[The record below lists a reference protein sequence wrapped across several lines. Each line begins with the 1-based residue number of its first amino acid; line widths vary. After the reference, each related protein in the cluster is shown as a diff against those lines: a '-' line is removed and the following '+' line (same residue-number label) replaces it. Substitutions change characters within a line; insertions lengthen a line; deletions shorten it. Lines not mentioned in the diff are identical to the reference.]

1 MTVLIVEDYDI
12 TARVVEM
19 LLKKNGFEAV
29 ISRNAKEALEYFEN
43 APQLTAAIVDIM
55 MPEMDGFELVQRM
68 REMEA
73 YTDLPIV
80 MCSALSTQ
88 EAIQQCSEQDLKYYV
103 LKPVNE
109 EELIRK
115 LRMAIEDSVPI
126 REVKPE
132 TMRKLGVDGR
142 TYDGTARTFAKA
154 LYDTASEVELQL
166 DEKGSAE
173 INILN
178 LDEGVAFFGAT
189 RLANAINEIREPG
202 SPVMA
207 MNPDEASS
215 FVEELRILQRAIV
228 PVQRA
233 ATI

>member
-1 MTVLIVEDYDI
+1 MNE
-12 TARVVEM
+12 
-19 LLKKNGFEAV
+19 KK
-29 ISRNAKEALEYFEN
+29 
-43 APQLTAAIVDIM
+43 
-55 MPEMDGFELVQRM
+55 
-68 REMEA
+68 
-73 YTDLPIV
+73 
-80 MCSALSTQ
+80 
-88 EAIQQCSEQDLKYYV
+88 
-103 LKPVNE
+103 
-109 EELIRK
+109 LIRK

-142 TYDGTARTFAKA
+142 TYDDTARTFAKA

-189 RLANAINEIREPG
+189 RLANAIEEIREPG

-207 MNPDEASS
+207 MNPNEANT
-215 FVEELRILQRAIV
+215 FGAELRVLQRAIV
-228 PVQRA
+228 PVQRT